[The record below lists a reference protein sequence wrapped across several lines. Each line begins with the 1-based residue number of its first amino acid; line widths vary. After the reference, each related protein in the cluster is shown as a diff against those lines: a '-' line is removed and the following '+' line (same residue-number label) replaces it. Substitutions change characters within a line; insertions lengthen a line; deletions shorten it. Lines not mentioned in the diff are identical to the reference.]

1 MNSSQKLKESQIPEK
16 EKDKNKTQKSK
27 EDAKEALKKIVEQ
40 ARQAI
45 LENKLN
51 ATEEVHKAMIEYK
64 EILGGE
70 NSVLLLPGL
79 FIQAEAYIA
88 EGKLKKAEEFLQ
100 AAYWNLYQY
109 NKPKEKGS
117 EDGNKMGQDISE
129 KENAEYNGQLHKI
142 FSKLYFAQ
150 KDYKKALAE
159 LTIGIYTDSCSSDPE
174 HPQTSLNYYY
184 MGQIF
189 QQKKQTSEAE
199 QFYAKTS
206 QSENMMSDQDKK
218 KLMDEFQKFDLNK
231 DGQLTKDELLKV
243 YSETLPP
250 DRALKE
256 VNTIFKRID
265 VNGSG
270 KIDYQEFIIAT
281 IDQKKYFNREKLLM
295 LFTQIDRDHS
305 GELSRQEIKKLLRD
319 IQIPINKYEQLVK
332 QLDQD
337 GDGAITQEEFLKM
350 MLQI

>member
-206 QSENMMSDQDKK
+206 QCWYKYLKRYYQYGTPSSENLPEEVIFKESLQVLKSIEEYFRKHIDESNIKLYIIPITQNLQAQAFVYK
-218 KLMDEFQKFDLNK
+218 KLNNEEQYRHYMGL
-231 DGQLTKDELLKV
+231 
-243 YSETLPP
+243 
-250 DRALKE
+250 A
-256 VNTIFKRID
+256 
-265 VNGSG
+265 
-270 KIDYQEFIIAT
+270 YQEFLM
-281 IDQKKYFNREKLLM
+281 QYGENHKKTKKVTE
-295 LFTQIDRDHS
+295 I
-305 GELSRQEIKKLLRD
+305 QEIIKQRERD
-319 IQIPINKYEQLVK
+319 Y
-332 QLDQD
+332 
-337 GDGAITQEEFLKM
+337 
-350 MLQI
+350 